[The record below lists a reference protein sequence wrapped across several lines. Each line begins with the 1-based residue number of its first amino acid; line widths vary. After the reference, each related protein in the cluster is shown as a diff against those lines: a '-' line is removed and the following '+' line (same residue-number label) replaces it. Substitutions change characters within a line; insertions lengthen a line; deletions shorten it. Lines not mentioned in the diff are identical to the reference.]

1 MAAYSGLAEQAKQLD
16 RIQEQLQEATT
27 KDSPTLILIQPLSE
41 KVNEIHHAVYEMLNE
56 AARSNTSPSRAIKE
70 IEEEISGL
78 LTQLA
83 DELAQEP
90 WHNPQVLRRTRK
102 TLEAITGQVEDLQE
116 QRKRAEKAAAK
127 ANGASRPVAPSGV
140 NAGPKRKNA
149 SAQPLTIEDALGML
163 LDKRGTK
170 WQGGLVGIVHA
181 AGVQEMT
188 PLSAHSPGRFEFIF
202 APKSQ
207 AAWNLHT
214 YATMV

>member
-1 MAAYSGLAEQAKQLD
+1 L
-16 RIQEQLQEATT
+16 
-27 KDSPTLILIQPLSE
+27 
-41 KVNEIHHAVYEMLNE
+41 V
-56 AARSNTSPSRAIKE
+56 PSLGQ
-70 IEEEISGL
+70 EEISGL

-149 SAQPLTIEDALGML
+149 SDQPLTIEDALGML

>member
-1 MAAYSGLAEQAKQLD
+1 MAAYAGLAAQAKQLEK
-16 RIQEQLQEATT
+16 IQEQISESK
-27 KDSPTLILIQPLSE
+27 KDSPSLILVQPLAE
-41 KVNEIHHAVYEMLNE
+41 KVDDVQRAVYETLNR
-56 AARSNTSPSRAIKE
+56 AMRSNAEPSGAAKRS
-70 IEEEISGL
+70 EEDVSAL

-83 DELAQEP
+83 EELAQEP

-102 TLEAITGQVEDLQE
+102 TLESLTERVAEMQE
-116 QRKRAEKAAAK
+116 LRQELKAGRGGERPTAPAMAGAMGGKKGSQAAK
-127 ANGASRPVAPSGV
+127 VDKPMG
-140 NAGPKRKNA
+140 
-149 SAQPLTIEDALGML
+149 IEDALAML
-163 LDKRGTK
+163 LDKNKTS